1 MTGVSNEESGSEGGG
16 REAFQCRH
24 VSKESRRCV
33 QISGFSGEQGGAASE
48 GTESCTVKAM
58 GGQVQV
64 FAGGND
70 SPDRVQALKLGMSR
84 P

>member
-1 MTGVSNEESGSEGGG
+1 M
-16 REAFQCRH
+16 
-24 VSKESRRCV
+24 
-33 QISGFSGEQGGAASE
+33 
-48 GTESCTVKAM
+48 KAM

-84 P
+84 PCSGDSGPDLAVLQRMD